1 MSATIRVHVD
11 LPADLWRALAAKHNG
26 EVGKALQA
34 LALRAARTQTQ
45 PGPVPEIVEPKRTA
59 HSDGLG
65 RRESKI
71 GRYDR
76 TTKRMARI
84 RVLMAEG
91 YTVAEIAAEIGIS
104 QSAVY
109 QYQRRLACTP
119 PTTEERV
126 LGIEGLHRAGYTAS
140 EIAGALGLELAVVL
154 AYIEGIKRAS

>member
-1 MSATIRVHVD
+1 MTTIRVHVD
-11 LPADLWRALAAKHNG
+11 LPADLWRALATKYDG

-34 LALRAARTQTQ
+34 LALRAARMEPQ
-45 PGPVPEIVEPKRTA
+45 PVQVPEIVKPQGTA

-65 RRESKI
+65 ERDSKI
-71 GRYDR
+71 KRYDR

-84 RVLMAEG
+84 RQLMGEG
-91 YTVAEIAAEIGIS
+91 YTVAEIAADIGVS

-126 LGIEGLHRAGYTAS
+126 LGIEGLHRAGYTPS
-140 EIAGALGLELAVVL
+140 EIAGALNLQLPVVL
-154 AYIEGIKRAS
+154 AYIEGIKAAS